1 MERPRSELG
10 AIERIDREYNQNM
23 EPILNFKAGL
33 DDTTF
38 YSQGSMLLGG
48 FYRGSGV
55 GPRPTAILLH
65 GVPGVEQNL
74 DVAYAL
80 RDQGWN
86 CLYFHY
92 RGSWG
97 SEGNYS
103 FQGAEDDVSAA
114 TEWALEQP
122 SVDPQRLAMI
132 GNSFGGYLA
141 LSATASDRRV
151 RATAAMSPL
160 VDTVR
165 DVFDVEIFDK
175 FAGMLTGVTGAE
187 LKAQWDALPSIHTL
201 QADLNHRPILLIT
214 ADSDELFPP
223 SHYESLVIELSELTW
238 ERIAHADH
246 VFSTCRTQMV
256 KLTVDWLLETL
267 GD

>member
-1 MERPRSELG
+1 MELKPTFS
-10 AIERIDREYNQNM
+10 
-23 EPILNFKAGL
+23 AGL
-33 DDTTF
+33 DDVVF
-38 YSQGSMLLGG
+38 HSQGSMLLGG
-48 FYRGSGV
+48 FYRGAGV

-103 FQGAEDDVSAA
+103 FEGAEDDVSAA
-114 TEWALEQP
+114 TEWVLEQP
-122 SVDPQRLAMI
+122 SVDKKRLVMV

-141 LSATASDRRV
+141 LSATASNHRV
-151 RATAAMSPL
+151 RATVAMSPL

-165 DVFDVEIFDK
+165 NVFDVEIFDE
-175 FAGMLTGVTGAE
+175 FAGMLTGVTGTE
-187 LKAQWDALPSIHTL
+187 LKAQWDALPSIHTM
-201 QADLNHRPILLIT
+201 QADLNHRSILLIT
-214 ADSDELFPP
+214 GDSDELFPP
-223 SHYESLVIELSELTW
+223 SHYESLVNELGELTW
-238 ERIAHADH
+238 ERIADADH
-246 VFSTCRTQMV
+246 VFSTARKQLV
-256 KLTVDWLLETL
+256 DITVNWLLDTL
-267 GD
+267 SS

>member
-1 MERPRSELG
+1 
-10 AIERIDREYNQNM
+10 
-23 EPILNFKAGL
+23 
-33 DDTTF
+33 
-38 YSQGSMLLGG
+38 
-48 FYRGSGV
+48 V

-80 RDQGWN
+80 RDLGCN

-114 TEWALEQP
+114 MEWVLEQP
-122 SVDPQRLAMI
+122 SVDPHRLAMV

-141 LSATASDRRV
+141 LSATASDLRV
-151 RATAAMSPL
+151 RATVAMSPL

-165 DVFDVEIFDK
+165 DVFDVEIFDE

-187 LKAQWDALPSIHTL
+187 LKAQWDALPSTHTM

-214 ADSDELFPP
+214 ADNDELFPP
-223 SHYESLVIELSELTW
+223 SYYESLVSELGELTW
-238 ERIAHADH
+238 ERIEDADH
-246 VFSTCRTQMV
+246 VFSTRRTQMV
-256 KLTVDWLLETL
+256 KLTVDWLLEAL